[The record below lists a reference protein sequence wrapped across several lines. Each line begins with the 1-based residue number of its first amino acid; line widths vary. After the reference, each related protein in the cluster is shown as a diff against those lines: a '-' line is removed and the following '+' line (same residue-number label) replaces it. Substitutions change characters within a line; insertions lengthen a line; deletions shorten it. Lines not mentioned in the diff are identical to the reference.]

1 MNFPLNQATISRVLV
16 GPVSGDPVFGDE
28 ASVGLVVTA
37 VSPVN
42 SIEYVPSRTAEML
55 TKRRA
60 VDFCRVATAMC
71 PCPVPFAA

>member
-1 MNFPLNQATISRVLV
+1 MNFPLNQATIGRVLV
-16 GPVSGDPVFGDE
+16 GPMSGDPVFGDQ
-28 ASVGLVVTA
+28 APVGVVVTA

-55 TKRRA
+55 TKRLA

-71 PCPVPFAA
+71 RRTVPFVA

>member
-1 MNFPLNQATISRVLV
+1 MNFPLNQATIGHVLV
-16 GPVSGDPVFGDE
+16 GPVFGDQ

-71 PCPVPFAA
+71 RRTVPFVA

>member
-1 MNFPLNQATISRVLV
+1 LNFPLNQATIGGVLV
-16 GPVSGDPVFGDE
+16 GPVFGDPVFGDQ
-28 ASVGLVVTA
+28 ASVRLVVTA
-37 VSPVN
+37 VSSVN

-71 PCPVPFAA
+71 RRPVPFVA